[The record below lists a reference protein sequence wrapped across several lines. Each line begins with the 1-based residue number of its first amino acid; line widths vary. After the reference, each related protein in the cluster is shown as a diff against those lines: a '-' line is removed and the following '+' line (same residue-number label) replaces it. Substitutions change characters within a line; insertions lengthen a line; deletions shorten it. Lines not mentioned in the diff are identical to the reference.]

1 MTRSAS
7 PNGAVEFSY
16 DFPVAGPSHLPTT
29 PTRTHHI
36 RAHTQPR
43 TRSPTRPRWEAD
55 EEDSVDDDEIDY
67 DAFGYPRV
75 GLTHRAATHPMPT
88 RNQWRAPSPPL
99 YPYADAYTY
108 ATYTS
113 NPYTY
118 PAPLLL
124 APAPS
129 GTSCESNNS
138 VLSSCARSCRSLKS
152 AKESKTHREHAK
164 IRKPRRSLDVDSDSA
179 PAPSSFSTTI
189 TTSSSPASSPY
200 FSSFSDEF
208 DSEDDEDASP
218 SDDEHEQE
226 KENSPTP
233 APTHHGLGLRRQ
245 WDALSLRVRFG
256 VFRAKRRMRKRVMS
270 L

>member
-16 DFPVAGPSHLPTT
+16 DFPVAGPSHLRLPT
-29 PTRTHHI
+29 PTRTHHT

-55 EEDSVDDDEIDY
+55 EDDSVDDDEIDY

-75 GLTHRAATHPMPT
+75 AHRAATQPMPT

-108 ATYTS
+108 ASYTS

-129 GTSCESNNS
+129 GSGSSYESNNS
-138 VLSSCARSCRSLKS
+138 VLSSCARSCHSQKEKS
-152 AKESKTHREHAK
+152 HAK
-164 IRKPRRSLDVDSDSA
+164 IRKPRRSVDSDSA
-179 PAPSSFSTTI
+179 PAPSS
-189 TTSSSPASSPY
+189 TSYFTSSPASSPY
-200 FSSFSDEF
+200 FSSFSDE
-208 DSEDDEDASP
+208 DSEDDDDAP

-226 KENSPTP
+226 QEKENAP
-233 APTHHGLGLRRQ
+233 APAPATDLVSAGSGTR
-245 WDALSLRVRFG
+245 
-256 VFRAKRRMRKRVMS
+256 
-270 L
+270 